1 MPGIGGGGLS
11 LGTPTLMETLQAIL
25 TIEWLIL
32 ALLVAA
38 LGDKLKPLANFVLRM
53 CGRKPMN
60 GSTSWITLGDYNNR
74 RPDWFIEWEKRHDKT
89 HSDIGSS
96 IREVKEGVNKVSEKV
111 ESMSE
116 AVIRID
122 ERTKHKND

>member
-1 MPGIGGGGLS
+1 
-11 LGTPTLMETLQAIL
+11 MEKLQAIL

-60 GSTSWITLGDYNNR
+60 GGPNWMTVADYNSR

-89 HSDIGSS
+89 HDNIGSS
-96 IREVKEGVNKVSEKV
+96 IKEVKEEVGKMAEKV
-111 ESMSE
+111 GGISDT
-116 AVIRID
+116 VIRID
-122 ERTKHKND
+122 ERDRLRKE